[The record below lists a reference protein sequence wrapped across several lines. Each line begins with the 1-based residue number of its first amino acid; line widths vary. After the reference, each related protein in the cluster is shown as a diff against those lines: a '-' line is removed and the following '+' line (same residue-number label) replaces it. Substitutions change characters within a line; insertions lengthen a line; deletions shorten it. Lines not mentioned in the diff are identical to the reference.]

1 MWQGGFVYGFFFEKG
16 LYDAQN
22 INDYIE
28 KWFRDRPIKR
38 HITIG
43 LTNVL
48 NGAFASFSE
57 KITTENMI
65 KILQASVS
73 FSGMS
78 PAISIF
84 DQLYFSGNAIYENDV
99 SSAIKHCEQ
108 MGYNEEDI
116 IIDALISGSPY
127 MDYFDTQKANA
138 WSIFA

>member
-1 MWQGGFVYGFFFEKG
+1 M
-16 LYDAQN
+16 
-22 INDYIE
+22 
-28 KWFRDRPIKR
+28 
-38 HITIG
+38 
-43 LTNVL
+43 L

-99 SSAIKHCEQ
+99 SSAIKHCE
-108 MGYNEEDI
+108 
-116 IIDALISGSPY
+116 
-127 MDYFDTQKANA
+127 
-138 WSIFA
+138 